1 MRLDLQAELF
11 RRYPKFFRLPGK
23 RLVDLEVVSEFEE
36 RLQDDNGPF
45 DERGIECGDGWF
57 ALVDRLSLACESEI
71 EALMAQGVPR
81 EGWPR
86 VAQIK
91 EKLGTMRFY
100 VHGPLSDDLREQIRR
115 EHSEEGES
123 ARTCER
129 CGAPRNACDD
139 KLLNT
144 YCDKCDAELIAG
156 RDESV
161 PTSMDDYE
169 RRHSMVLAVLASRT
183 D

>member
-1 MRLDLQAELF
+1 MKLELQAELF
-11 RRYPKFFRLPGK
+11 RRYPKFFRQPGK
-23 RLVDLEVVSEFEE
+23 RLVDPEVISEFEE
-36 RLQDDNGPF
+36 RFRDDKGPF
-45 DERGIECGDGWF
+45 DERGVECGDGWF
-57 ALVDRLSLACESEI
+57 DIVDRLCCACEKEI
-71 EALMAQGVPR
+71 DEQVLQGLTK

-123 ARTCER
+123 ARKCER

-144 YCDKCDAELIAG
+144 YCDKCDAELVAG

-161 PTSMDDYE
+161 ATSMDDYE
-169 RRHSMVLAVLASRT
+169 RRRSMVLAVLASRT